1 MLLNVLL
8 DLWYKKIL
16 HKFSNTKIPPPF
28 SITVH
33 LRLPLDSLFEI
44 EDHHL
49 YIITVMDNIM
59 RRKESNVS
67 SLPELTNFE
76 VSYSL
81 VTNEVYLS
89 ASFTDNM
96 ACIPNWPLQE
106 FPDQLI
112 CISREKAVAL
122 IEELQKTINYMDAG
136 IDRSSG
142 SLLQ

>member
-8 DLWYKKIL
+8 DLWCEKIL
-16 HKFSNTKIPPPF
+16 HKFSNTKIHPF
-28 SITVH
+28 YNGSFET
-33 LRLPLDSLFEI
+33 LLDSLFKI

-49 YIITVMDNIM
+49 YIITVLNNVM

-112 CISREKAVAL
+112 CISRAKAVAL

>member
-1 MLLNVLL
+1 M
-8 DLWYKKIL
+8 
-16 HKFSNTKIPPPF
+16 
-28 SITVH
+28 
-33 LRLPLDSLFEI
+33 RLPLDSLFEI

-112 CISREKAVAL
+112 CISRAKAIAL
-122 IEELQKTINYMDAG
+122 IEELQKTIDYMDAG
-136 IDRSSG
+136 IDRQSG

>member
-1 MLLNVLL
+1 MCC
-8 DLWYKKIL
+8 WIYGAKKFCI
-16 HKFSNTKIPPPF
+16 SSATQRSPPF

-106 FPDQLI
+106 FPDQLSSKS
-112 CISREKAVAL
+112 CCPNRRAPEDHQL
-122 IEELQKTINYMDAG
+122 YGCRN
-136 IDRSSG
+136 RSKFR
-142 SLLQ
+142 

>member
-8 DLWYKKIL
+8 DLWCKKIL

>member
-1 MLLNVLL
+1 MCC
-8 DLWYKKIL
+8 WIYGAKKIL
-16 HKFSNTKIPPPF
+16 HKFSNTKILPL

-49 YIITVMDNIM
+49 YIITAMDNIM

-81 VTNEVYLS
+81 VTNEVYDDAANL
-89 ASFTDNM
+89 
-96 ACIPNWPLQE
+96 
-106 FPDQLI
+106 LI
-112 CISREKAVAL
+112 
-122 IEELQKTINYMDAG
+122 
-136 IDRSSG
+136 
-142 SLLQ
+142 

>member
-1 MLLNVLL
+1 MCCWIY
-8 DLWYKKIL
+8 DAKKIL
-16 HKFSNTKIPPPF
+16 HKFSNTKIPPF
-28 SITVH
+28 YYGSFET
-33 LRLPLDSLFEI
+33 PLDSLFKI
-44 EDHHL
+44 EDHQL
-49 YIITVMDNIM
+49 YIITVLDNIM
-59 RRKESNVS
+59 RRKGPNVS

-89 ASFTDNM
+89 ASLTDNM

-112 CISREKAVAL
+112 CISRAKAVAL

>member
-1 MLLNVLL
+1 MCC
-8 DLWYKKIL
+8 WIYGAKKFCI
-16 HKFSNTKIPPPF
+16 SSATQRSPPF
-28 SITVH
+28 YNGSFET
-33 LRLPLDSLFEI
+33 PLDSLFKI

-49 YIITVMDNIM
+49 YIITVLDNVM

-96 ACIPNWPLQE
+96 TSIPNWPLQE

-112 CISREKAVAL
+112 CISRAKAVAL

>member
-8 DLWYKKIL
+8 DLWCKKIL
-16 HKFSNTKIPPPF
+16 HKFSNTKIPPF
-28 SITVH
+28 YNGSFET
-33 LRLPLDSLFEI
+33 PLDSLFKI

-49 YIITVMDNIM
+49 YIITVLDNFM

-96 ACIPNWPLQE
+96 ASIPNWPLQE

-112 CISREKAVAL
+112 CISRAKAVAL

>member
-1 MLLNVLL
+1 
-8 DLWYKKIL
+8 
-16 HKFSNTKIPPPF
+16 
-28 SITVH
+28 
-33 LRLPLDSLFEI
+33 
-44 EDHHL
+44 
-49 YIITVMDNIM
+49 M

-112 CISREKAVAL
+112 CISRAKAIAL
-122 IEELQKTINYMDAG
+122 IEELQKTIDYMDAG
-136 IDRSSG
+136 IDRQSG
-142 SLLQ
+142 SLLPVAGEFYTRSLQQWAFGKALTNKEFVKAFCSGDSERYKESVDGWFDHTN

>member
-1 MLLNVLL
+1 MCC
-8 DLWYKKIL
+8 WIYGAKKFCI
-16 HKFSNTKIPPPF
+16 SSATQRSPPF
-28 SITVH
+28 YNGSFET
-33 LRLPLDSLFEI
+33 PLDSLFKI

-49 YIITVMDNIM
+49 YIITVLNNVM
-59 RRKESNVS
+59 RRKESNIS

-96 ACIPNWPLQE
+96 ASIPNWPLQE

-112 CISREKAVAL
+112 CISRAKAVAL

>member
-1 MLLNVLL
+1 
-8 DLWYKKIL
+8 
-16 HKFSNTKIPPPF
+16 
-28 SITVH
+28 
-33 LRLPLDSLFEI
+33 
-44 EDHHL
+44 
-49 YIITVMDNIM
+49 M

-81 VTNEVYLS
+81 VTLS

-112 CISREKAVAL
+112 CISRAKAVAL

>member
-1 MLLNVLL
+1 MCC
-8 DLWYKKIL
+8 WIYGAKKFCI
-16 HKFSNTKIPPPF
+16 SSATQRSPPF
-28 SITVH
+28 YNGSFET
-33 LRLPLDSLFEI
+33 PLDSLFKI

-49 YIITVMDNIM
+49 YIITVLNNFM
-59 RRKESNVS
+59 RRKESNIS

-96 ACIPNWPLQE
+96 ASIPNWPLQE
-106 FPDQLI
+106 LPDQLI
-112 CISREKAVAL
+112 CISRAKAVAL

>member
-8 DLWYKKIL
+8 DLWCKK
-16 HKFSNTKIPPPF
+16 KFCISSATQRSPL

-33 LRLPLDSLFEI
+33 LRLPLDSLFGI
-44 EDHHL
+44 GDHHL

-112 CISREKAVAL
+112 CISRAKAVAL